1 MRTAL
6 FNGDDSSALYPV
18 SAMNMLLA
26 QRPQDAWAATI
37 SKQNG

>member
-1 MRTAL
+1 MTGL

-37 SKQNG
+37 FQQAG